1 MINQFINEVKN
12 RGLARVNRYEVV
24 IVFPTAPGT
33 VRVANLFCDAVT
45 LPGANI
51 STTPARV
58 FGETREMPYEKIYDP
73 VTMSFYID
81 SDLEI
86 KKAFEEWMEMIFNTK
101 TRTLGYYRDYT
112 RPVEI
117 YVKGLSDESPYKLTL
132 HEAYPKTINSIQLD
146 ANGKEVMKMT
156 LTMQY
161 KYWVST
167 ATDAFPTPQ
176 LGDFSMNSWNNTGQ
190 DPMGVYTGSGYDY
203 YEQGWPTDT
212 FDPPMSTY
220 TETTE

>member
-1 MINQFINEVKN
+1 MINSFINEVKN
-12 RGLARVNRYEVV
+12 RGLARTNRYEVV
-24 IVFPTAPGT
+24 IIFPTAPET

-51 STTPARV
+51 STTPMKT

-73 VTMSFYID
+73 VTMSFYVD

-86 KKAFEEWMEMIFNTK
+86 KKAFEEWMEMIYNSK
-101 TRTLGYYRDYT
+101 TRTLGYYQDYI

-117 YVKGLSDESPYKLTL
+117 YVKGVDDSAPYKITL
-132 HEAYPKTINSIQLD
+132 YEAYPKTLNSIQLD
-146 ANGKEVMKMT
+146 ANGKEVMKLT

-161 KYWVST
+161 KYWVSS
-167 ATDAFPTPQ
+167 ATNQFPTPQ
-176 LGDFSMNSWNNTGQ
+176 LGTASANAWNNNTQ
-190 DPMGVYTGSGYDY
+190 DPMGVYTGEGYNF

-212 FDPPMSTY
+212 FDPPMSTFS
-220 TETTE
+220 ETTP